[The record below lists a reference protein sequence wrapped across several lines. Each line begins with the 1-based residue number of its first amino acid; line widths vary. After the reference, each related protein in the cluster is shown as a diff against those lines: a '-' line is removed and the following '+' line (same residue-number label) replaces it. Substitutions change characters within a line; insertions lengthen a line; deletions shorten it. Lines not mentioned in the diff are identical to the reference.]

1 MRILVGMPDKHSRGG
16 PIACEPP
23 FVEELRKQELTIDEE
38 LYVHAGEPEQIT
50 LPNRIMRVLRTALR
64 FRQKL
69 KAARFDIVH
78 LNTSFDL
85 KAVLR
90 DVVTLFFLRAFDVK
104 VFLKFHGS
112 DAALL
117 QTKNF
122 VLKLS
127 SKALL
132 QRADGIGVLSS
143 EEKENFVRAGVN
155 ERKVF
160 IVKNVVQTP
169 MLPDAR
175 QRRAFADEMKI
186 DANVPVLLFIAR
198 FIPAKGL
205 LDVIE
210 ACRLLRDRNHSFVL
224 FCVGDGAALPEAK
237 AKVEKENLQQNVRF
251 CGFIPEAATAAFYAN
266 CTMLLFPTYHY
277 EGFPMV
283 IFNAIAAGTPVITT
297 RIRAAADYLNE
308 PDNCLWTKP
317 RNPEMLAEKI
327 VYLLQHNEEREQ
339 MARNNKEKAQQ
350 FTARAVTPEYVE
362 IYRQLIEGETRGQ
375 RSNSSGSAMFTA

>member
-1 MRILVGMPDKHSRGG
+1 MGMPDKLSRGG

-23 FVEELRKQELTIDEE
+23 FVEELRRREFTIDEE
-38 LYVHAGEPEQIT
+38 VYVHAGEPEKIS
-50 LPNRIMRVLRTALR
+50 LPDRILRVLRTASR
-64 FRQKL
+64 FRRKL

-78 LNTSFDL
+78 LNTSFDP

-90 DVVTLFFLRAFDVK
+90 DVVTLFFLRTFDVK

-112 DAALL
+112 DADLL
-117 QTKNF
+117 QTKNPI
-122 VLKLS
+122 LKVS
-127 SKALL
+127 GKALL
-132 QRADGIGVLSS
+132 KRADGIGVLSS
-143 EEKENFVRAGVN
+143 EEKENFARGGVD
-155 ERKVF
+155 ERKIF

-169 MLPDAR
+169 TLPDAR
-175 QRRAFADEMKI
+175 QRRAFTDEMKI
-186 DANVPVLLFIAR
+186 NADVPVLLFIAR

-224 FCVGDGAALPEAK
+224 FCVGDGEAMAEAK
-237 AKVEKENLQQNVRF
+237 AKVEKEKLQECVRF
-251 CGFIPEAATAAFYAN
+251 CGFIPEAETIAFYAN
-266 CTMLLFPTYHY
+266 STMLLFPTYHY

-283 IFNAIAAGTPVITT
+283 IFNAVAAGTPVITT

-317 RNPEMLAEKI
+317 KNPEMLAEKI
-327 VYLLQHNEEREQ
+327 IYLLQHSEAREQ
-339 MARNNKEKAQQ
+339 MARHNKEKAQQ

-362 IYRQLIEGETRGQ
+362 IYRQMMEGETSG
-375 RSNSSGSAMFTA
+375 RSNNSSGSAMFTA